1 MSIDIQREHVLTLAE
16 ATQHVPRRR
25 GGKHPHFATLWRWAQ
40 RGCRGVVLET
50 IMVGGT
56 RCTSIEALQRFFD
69 ALTAAAGSA
78 QPQPEP
84 TPRARSADHRRAVAE
99 LSRAG
104 I

>member
-1 MSIDIQREHVLTLAE
+1 MSIDITSEQVVTLAE

-25 GGKHPHFATLWRWAQ
+25 GGKYPHFATLWRWAT

-56 RCTSIEALQRFFD
+56 RCTSVEALQRFFD

-78 QPQPEP
+78 QPQPDP
-84 TPRARSADHRRAVAE
+84 TPRARSAAHRRAVDA
-99 LSRAG
+99 LRQAG